1 MIAAIV
7 LSAGESSRMGS
18 PKALLGIDGET
29 FIEAIVSSLKET
41 RVGKILVVLGHNAEQ
56 LRPKVESLGVTVVVN
71 PDYKKGQLSSL
82 IAGVRSLETGT
93 AGVEAILIHL
103 VDHPCVNPSVVNEMI
118 DRFYASKKLII
129 IPTYKGK
136 RGHPVLLSN
145 RLFPELLSAPVDQGA
160 KVVVRGHPEDT
171 LELATEDEGV
181 IIDIDTPEEYRKH
194 LGRK

>member
-82 IAGVRSLETGT
+82 IAAVRSLETGT

>member
-118 DRFYASKKLII
+118 DRFYVSKKLII

-160 KVVVRGHPEDT
+160 KFVVRGHPEDT

>member
-18 PKALLGIDGET
+18 PKALLGIDGKT
-29 FIEAIVSSLKET
+29 FIEAIVSSLRET

-56 LRPKVESLGVTVVVN
+56 LRPKVEPLGVTVVVN

-82 IAGVRSLETGT
+82 IAAVRSLETGT

-103 VDHPCVNPSVVNEMI
+103 VDHPCINPSVVNEMI

-136 RGHPVLLSN
+136 RGHPVLLSS
-145 RLFPELLSAPVDQGA
+145 RLFPELLSAPVAQGA

-181 IIDIDTPEEYRKH
+181 IIDVDTPEEYRKH